1 MAHAKQ
7 ILLIIATAGSSKATC
22 DLRLV
27 RRGERLAKIICT
39 TKQVTIIFLHFKIA
53 INNSYQL
60 FFSHFSFIF
69 TQHIVQNLVLFRRSL
84 FFESQTNI

>member
-1 MAHAKQ
+1 MISALK
-7 ILLIIATAGSSKATC
+7 IESKTANAFS

-53 INNSYQL
+53 INNSCQL
-60 FFSHFSFIF
+60 FFSHYSFIF
-69 TQHIVQNLVLFRRSL
+69 TRHIV
-84 FFESQTNI
+84 